1 VTGTQSI
8 PQQLTKGVIWAIMV
22 TGALLALLIAGP
34 LALGD
39 HPATD
44 LTGSMEPTISPGDVV
59 INEEIAPT
67 EAKVGDIVTFRDPE
81 QQSKLLTHRVVA
93 IKPLKNGHYAFVTQ
107 GDANNTQEHWR
118 VPTDGQIGRVV
129 YTVPWV
135 GNIAVFARTRLGMG
149 LLIGIPLL
157 LILLEEMFKIWRPR
171 ESREPQAPQREERS
185 VGDVG

>member
-8 PQQLTKGVIWAIMV
+8 PQQIATGVVWAIMV
-22 TGALLALLIAGP
+22 AGALLALLIAGP

-39 HPATD
+39 HPQTD
-44 LTGSMEPTISPGDVV
+44 LTGSMEPTISPGDVL
-59 INEEIAPT
+59 INEQIAPG
-67 EAKVGDIVTFRDPE
+67 EAQVGDIVTFRDPE
-81 QQSKLLTHRVVA
+81 HQSKLITHRVVS
-93 IKPLKNGHYAFVTQ
+93 KTRLKDGHYAFVTQ

-118 VPTDGQIGRVV
+118 VPVNGEIGRVA

-135 GNIAVFARTRLGMG
+135 GNIAVFARTKLGMG

-157 LILLEEMFKIWRPR
+157 LILIEEMMRIWRPR
-171 ESREPQAPQREERS
+171 TRPETSGTQGS

>member
-1 VTGTQSI
+1 MTGMQSI
-8 PQQLTKGVIWAIMV
+8 SQQITKGVVWAVMV
-22 TGALLALLIAGP
+22 AGALLALLIAGP

-59 INEEIAPT
+59 INEEISPT
-67 EAKVGDIVTFRDPE
+67 EATVGDIVTFRDPE
-81 QQSKLLTHRVVA
+81 QQSKMITHRVVS
-93 IKPLKNGHYAFVTQ
+93 IQSVNDGRYAFVTQ

-118 VPTDGQIGRVV
+118 VPADGQIGRVL

-135 GNIAVFARTRLGMG
+135 GNIAVFARTRPGMG

-157 LILLEEMFKIWRPR
+157 LIMAEELTRIWRPR
-171 ESREPQAPQREERS
+171 QKERPGEEGS
-185 VGDVG
+185 LGDVG

>member
-1 VTGTQSI
+1 MTGTESI
-8 PQQLTKGVIWAIMV
+8 TQQITKGVVWAIMV
-22 TGALLALLIAGP
+22 AGALLALLIAGP

-39 HPATD
+39 HPQTD

-59 INEEIAPT
+59 INEQIAPA

-81 QQSKLLTHRVVA
+81 QQSKLITHRVVSMER
-93 IKPLKNGHYAFVTQ
+93 LKGGRLAFVTQ

-118 VPTDGQIGRVV
+118 VPADGQIGRVA

-135 GNIAVFARTRLGMG
+135 GNVAVFARTKPGMG

-157 LILLEEMFKIWRPR
+157 LILIEEIMRIWRPR
-171 ESREPQAPQREERS
+171 TRGENQGS
-185 VGDVG
+185 VGHVG

>member
-1 VTGTQSI
+1 MSGSQSI
-8 PQQLTKGVIWAIMV
+8 PQQIATGVVWAIMV
-22 TGALLALLIAGP
+22 AGTLLTLLIAGP

-67 EAKVGDIVTFRDPE
+67 EARVGDVVTFRDPE
-81 QQSKLLTHRVVA
+81 EQSKMLTHRIVSMR
-93 IKPLKNGHYAFVTQ
+93 PLKDGRYAFVTQ

-118 VPTDGQIGRVV
+118 VPADGQIGRVL

-135 GNIAVFARTRLGMG
+135 GNIAVFARTKPGMG
-149 LLIGIPLL
+149 LLIGVPLL
-157 LILLEEMFKIWRPR
+157 LILAEELLRIWRPR
-171 ESREPQAPQREERS
+171 EKQRGAEGGS
-185 VGDVG
+185 LGDAG

>member
-8 PQQLTKGVIWAIMV
+8 TQQITTGVVWAIMV

-39 HPATD
+39 HPQTD

-59 INEEIAPT
+59 INEQISPA
-67 EAKVGDIVTFRDPE
+67 EAQVGDIVTFRDPE
-81 QQSKLLTHRVVA
+81 RQSKLLTHRVVSMQH
-93 IKPLKNGHYAFVTQ
+93 LKNGHFAFVTQ
-107 GDANNTQEHWR
+107 GDANNTQEHW
-118 VPTDGQIGRVV
+118 VIPAGGEIGRVV

-135 GNIAVFARTRLGMG
+135 GNIAVLARTKLGMG

-157 LILLEEMFKIWRPR
+157 LILIEEMVRIWRPR
-171 ESREPQAPQREERS
+171 TRTGPETEGS

>member
-1 VTGTQSI
+1 MTGSQSI
-8 PQQLTKGVIWAIMV
+8 PRQITTGVVWAITV

-39 HPATD
+39 HPQTD

-59 INEEIAPT
+59 IDEQISPA
-67 EAKVGDIVTFRDPE
+67 EAQVGDIVTFRDPE
-81 QQSKLLTHRVVA
+81 QQSKLLTHRVVSVRRV
-93 IKPLKNGHYAFVTQ
+93 KDGRLAFVTQ

-118 VPTDGQIGRVV
+118 VRTDGQIGRVM

-135 GNIAVFARTRLGMG
+135 GNIAVFARTKPGMG
-149 LLIGIPLL
+149 LLIGVP
-157 LILLEEMFKIWRPR
+157 LILILVEELLRIWRPR
-171 ESREPQAPQREERS
+171 TRPEDRGS